1 MIVYINDD
9 PFLSNETQVNDL
21 GILITSIL
29 LGLIVKIYF
38 GLTKELILVNWN
50 LVTIIFIL
58 FEMCVGVDIGTLVSF

>member
-58 FEMCVGVDIGTLVSF
+58 FEMCVGIDIGTLVSF